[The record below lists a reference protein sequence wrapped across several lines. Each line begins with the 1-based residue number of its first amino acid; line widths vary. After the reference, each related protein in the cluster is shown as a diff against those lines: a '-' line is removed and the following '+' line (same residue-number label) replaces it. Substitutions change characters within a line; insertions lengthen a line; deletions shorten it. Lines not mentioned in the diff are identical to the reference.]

1 LIWDVISS
9 ALSNSGKKSRNPALM
24 LGAEFVHL
32 LQMIVEH
39 LLQNGGVCAH

>member
-1 LIWDVISS
+1 LIGDVISS
-9 ALSNSGKKSRNPALM
+9 ALGNGGEKSRDPALM